1 MIILLALN
9 ASLVGLALTYV
20 ISLNGLFQYCVR
32 VSAEVESLVSTK
44 AIIVIIFY
52 ALLCRWFQLRG

>member
-44 AIIVIIFY
+44 AIIVIIF
-52 ALLCRWFQLRG
+52 